1 MTKDA
6 RTRAPS
12 DHKNQAGG
20 DGPSSSLRSRPK
32 PVIPVK
38 KDNGKRTS
46 LPVFNNAMT
55 STPAKSP
62 LKTQPESEPK
72 IVSPIL
78 NKLSSL
84 ISRDGGMGP
93 LTKLLPSSDI
103 TSTSLLSVSST
114 VLPEPIHDTVG
125 LIHEELNE
133 TKRSL
138 QLLRSNA
145 QHLLLS
151 PDNVVS
157 SLETCIADVE
167 KLNSNVVKLHDMLSA
182 RFEQLENRI
191 TSLPTVPDPTE
202 SILEGVAA
210 LLTKMTPAPNPQP
223 TPEYVAKT
231 EESLSLLMKR
241 MEKLENSCSKT
252 CHTTSEI
259 LGRTD
264 AFLDN
269 VERERTLKVTTPA
282 LTPSNPLWIPQS
294 QPVVKPYISLVQFDG
309 LTPEEL
315 LAVDEFLKTVTW
327 RKAKGGRELW
337 YCGDCGYGYGPMN
350 HPKKSIPK
358 ALIPLID
365 AMNKANPGHRVNTI
379 LFTRYANGTIG
390 CPAHFDDEP
399 ELSPTDHILTWSRGP
414 ATRSMRFTNV
424 HTGVTTDLPLPINS
438 LLTVSRESQTTWKH
452 EIPLAEEVADMRE
465 SATFRMIRHENRY
478 HTRLY
483 GDSNTGF
490 IKFGAG
496 PENMGPRF
504 PGNRIRVPRVGDL
517 PEPADVPPVPKL
529 IFHVGINDLVDP
541 VSPITCAEIAQT
553 MDRKCAAILGKLPKI
568 KIFISP
574 LLPTINRFLNQQVQ
588 EANRLIFDVC
598 AKYHNVIMMD
608 NTPFIGPDGL
618 LLEGFRGKRPENVVH
633 LNGHG
638 IRALKDLFKGYI
650 VGRAPMRGMN
660 YKSALIGGPSAQ
672 DTGCPSNNIID
683 HRRFIRDDNVTDRPH
698 NMMNNGIGNRGP
710 VCDRMVAGGSSGW
723 LMGSGNSGGPRSS
736 GPRRFERQDSV
747 KVDRRNQ
754 RFRPRVN
761 PSHSVSNGHRES
773 GYRDFRRKWDSSVN
787 DFVEFGGTGTSQ
799 SHSQSHHD
807 GGK

>member
-32 PVIPVK
+32 PAITLK
-38 KDNGKRTS
+38 KDTGKTTS
-46 LPVFNNAMT
+46 LPVFNKAMT

-62 LKTQPESEPK
+62 LKTQPESETK
-72 IVSPIL
+72 LVSPIL
-78 NKLSSL
+78 TKLSSL

-93 LTKLLPSSDI
+93 LTNLIPSSDI
-103 TSTSLLSVSST
+103 SSTSLLSAST
-114 VLPEPIHDTVG
+114 SVLPEPIHDTVG

-138 QLLRSNA
+138 QMLRSNA

-167 KLNSNVVKLHDMLSA
+167 KLNNNVVKLHDMLSA
-182 RFEQLENRI
+182 RFEQLENII

-202 SILEGVAA
+202 PILEGVAA
-210 LLTKMTPAPNPQP
+210 LLANMTPAPKPQP
-223 TPEYVAKT
+223 SPEYVAKT

-269 VERERTLKVTTPA
+269 IEKERTIQVTAPA
-282 LTPSNPLWIPQS
+282 PTPSNP
-294 QPVVKPYISLVQFDG
+294 VKPYVSLVQFDG
-309 LTPEEL
+309 LTPEQL
-315 LAVDEFLKTVTW
+315 QAVDEFLKTVTW
-327 RKAKGGRELW
+327 KKAKGGRELY

-350 HPKKSIPK
+350 HPKNPIPK

-414 ATRSMRFTNV
+414 ATRAMRFTNV
-424 HTGVTTDLPLPINS
+424 HTGVTTDLPLPTNS

-452 EIPLAEEVADMRE
+452 EIPLDEEVADMRE

-496 PENMGPRF
+496 PDNMGPRF

-541 VSPITCAEIAQT
+541 VSPISCEEIALT
-553 MDRKCAAILGKLPKI
+553 MDRKCAAILRKLPKT
-568 KIFISP
+568 KILISP

-588 EANRLIFDVC
+588 ETNRLIFDVC

-608 NTPFIGPDGL
+608 STPFMDPDGL
-618 LLEGFRGKRPENVVH
+618 LLERFRGKRPENVVH

-672 DTGCPSNNIID
+672 DTGCPSNSITTN
-683 HRRFIRDDNVTDRPH
+683 RRFIRDDVNVIDRPH
-698 NMMNNGIGNRGP
+698 NMMNIGNRGP
-710 VCDRMVAGGSSGW
+710 ACDRMVAGGSSGW
-723 LMGSGNSGGPRSS
+723 LMGRSNSGGTRSS
-736 GPRRFERQDSV
+736 GPRRFERQDTV

-754 RFRPRVN
+754 KFRPRVN
-761 PSHSVSNGHRES
+761 PRVSNGHRES
-773 GYRDFRRKWDSSVN
+773 GFRDFRRKWDSSVN
-787 DFVEFGGTGTSQ
+787 GFVEFGGTGISQ

>member
-1 MTKDA
+1 MMTKDA
-6 RTRAPS
+6 KTPS
-12 DHKNQAGG
+12 DLKNQAGG
-20 DGPSSSLRSRPK
+20 DGPSSSLRPRPK
-32 PVIPVK
+32 PTITVK
-38 KDNGKRTS
+38 KVTGKKTS

-62 LKTQPESEPK
+62 LKAQPESEPK

-78 NKLSSL
+78 TQLSSL
-84 ISRDGGMGP
+84 ISRDGGLGP
-93 LTKLLPSSDI
+93 LTKLIPSSDI
-103 TSTSLLSVSST
+103 TNTSLLSAS

-138 QLLRSNA
+138 QMLRSNA

-151 PDNVVS
+151 PDNVIS

-167 KLNSNVVKLHDMLSA
+167 QLNSNVVKLHDMLST
-182 RFEQLENRI
+182 RFEQLEKRI
-191 TSLPTVPDPTE
+191 TSLPAVPDPTKP
-202 SILEGVAA
+202 ILEGVAD
-210 LLTKMTPAPNPQP
+210 LLTNMTPASNPQP
-223 TPEYVAKT
+223 TPEYVTKT

-252 CHTTSEI
+252 CHATNEI

-269 VERERTLKVTTPA
+269 IVKERTPA
-282 LTPSNPLWIPQS
+282 PTPSNPQS
-294 QPVVKPYISLVQFDG
+294 PPVTKPYVSLVQFDG
-309 LTPEEL
+309 LTPEQL
-315 LAVDEFLKTVTW
+315 QAVDEFLKTVTW
-327 RKAKGGRELW
+327 RKAKGGRELY

-350 HPKKSIPK
+350 HPKKAIPK
-358 ALIPLID
+358 ALIPLIE

-414 ATRSMRFTNV
+414 AARSMRFTNV
-424 HTGVTTDLPLPINS
+424 NTGTSTDLPLPINS
-438 LLTVSRESQTTWKH
+438 LLTVSRESQLTWKH
-452 EIPLAEEVADMRE
+452 EIPLDEEVTEMRE

-574 LLPTINRFLNQQVQ
+574 LLPTINSFLNRQVQ

-608 NTPFIGPDGL
+608 NTPFMGPDGL

-660 YKSALIGGPSAQ
+660 YKSAVTGRPSAQ
-672 DTGCPSNNIID
+672 DTGGSSNNIIVN
-683 HRRFIRDDNVTDRPH
+683 RRFVRDDNVIERPY
-698 NMMNNGIGNRGP
+698 NMMNIGIGSRGP
-710 VCDRMVAGGSSGW
+710 VCDRMVAGQSSGL

-736 GPRRFERQDSV
+736 GPRRLERKDSA
-747 KVDRRNQ
+747 KVNRRNQ
-754 RFRPRVN
+754 KFRPRVN
-761 PSHSVSNGHRES
+761 PGSVNSGQRES
-773 GYRDFRRKWDSSVN
+773 GFRDFRRKWDSSVN
-787 DFVEFGGTGTSQ
+787 GFVEFGGTGI